1 MISRNGKGRRQRL
14 AIRCCLAPVYRIF
27 GIVTVAAQTMKKLI
41 ALTVVAFALQV
52 VSTSAG
58 EVVASSKEVAA
69 PQPSLPPI
77 SYFRSNEFSL
87 GLFGSYGW
95 TYHKILPQLG
105 ITPGAVVLTG
115 NTSRSSI
122 SAWQ

>member
-58 EVVASSKEVAA
+58 EVFASSKEVGA
-69 PQPSLPPI
+69 PQ
-77 SYFRSNEFSL
+77 
-87 GLFGSYGW
+87 
-95 TYHKILPQLG
+95 ILPQLG